1 MNKLLILCGP
11 TATGKT
17 ALAATVAKQFLM
29 EHVEEQKVTEARK
42 KGFSIRKVAEITGV
56 RYDKVLEILRRT
68 GIDEETD
75 DELDQYMD
83 NVAKSI
89 KKKK

>member
-1 MNKLLILCGP
+1 
-11 TATGKT
+11 
-17 ALAATVAKQFLM
+17 M